1 MKTSLLIAFFACAL
15 SSEVC
20 RADSLNAQT
29 EKEIRRE
36 LCRLEIAAKQI
47 AQAKQ
52 RMFMKSCSSDLI
64 AAAWLGEFHYDPN
77 FYPEGYIQWVSR
89 TGNNSIG
96 SIETGPRPA
105 Q

>member
-15 SSEVC
+15 SGEVC

-29 EKEIRRE
+29 EQEIRRE
-36 LCRLEIAAKQI
+36 LCRLEIAANQI
-47 AQAKQ
+47 AQAKR
-52 RMFMKSCSSDLI
+52 RMFMKSCASNLRV
-64 AAAWLGEFHYDPN
+64 AAWLREFHYDPN
-77 FYPEGYIQWVSR
+77 FYPEGFIQWMSR
-89 TGNNSIG
+89 TGNNSID